1 MKKNAKL
8 TDEEIRKIVDAN
20 SKKFM
25 KAAKK
30 FLTSKAGRTEVPVEW
45 EVSLIMLETYY
56 KEFLHLTIKIE
67 QLDSLTIQS
76 RYGEAPNPILTV
88 RDRAAAR
95 LESLL
100 KQMGMTMKSSF
111 SMGAIEPQKEET
123 PLDVFLKK
131 QTNVEKR

>member
-1 MKKNAKL
+1 MEM
-8 TDEEIRKIVDAN
+8 TDEQIKKKVDLRA
-20 SKKFM
+20 KKFM
-25 KAAKK
+25 RSANK
-30 FLTSKAGRTEVPVEW
+30 FLATKAGSDEVPVEW
-45 EVSLIMLETYY
+45 EVSLIMLETYF
-56 KEFLHLTIKIE
+56 KEFYELTIRIE
-67 QLDSLTIQS
+67 QLDKLTIQG

-100 KQMGMTMKSSF
+100 KQMGMTMKSAF
-111 SMGAIEPQKEET
+111 NMDAIEPQKEET

>member
-1 MKKNAKL
+1 MKKDTKL
-8 TDEEIRKIVDAN
+8 TDEEIRKIVDTNA
-20 SKKFM
+20 KKFM
-25 KAAKK
+25 KAARK
-30 FLTSKAGRTEVPVEW
+30 FLAAKSGGTDVPTEW
-45 EVSLIMLETYY
+45 EISMIMLETYY

-100 KQMGMTMKSSF
+100 KQMGMTMKSSV
-111 SMGAIEPQKEET
+111 SMGAVEPQREIT
-123 PLDVFLKK
+123 PLDTFLKK
-131 QTNVEKR
+131 QIEKR